1 MLKISSTLAATC
13 LFLFSG
19 CGQLDLMNFR
29 SQNPEEN
36 DNKSLVEETKTKVET
51 PLIGEYVNV
60 DNLGSLVLEG
70 VGLVTGLPGTGGDPP
85 VSPYRAQLIE
95 EMRRRD
101 ITNPNQIL
109 RSKSTALVIV
119 RAYLPPLVEKG
130 ERFDVQVRVPENS
143 EVTSLNGGFL
153 LETYLTEK
161 GFIQGEGVMDGHV
174 WAKAGG
180 PIMTGTSTYDE
191 DTAQDMGTM
200 VRGRIL
206 SGGMSVRDRDMSLML
221 RKAYQSERMAY
232 RVANRVGTRFFD
244 YEIGGQRVPLAEAK
258 NNKRIELKIHSRY
271 KDNYPRYLSV
281 IRNMSLNESEV
292 AERVRMQRL
301 TDELQDP
308 STAEKASIQLEAIGQ
323 PAIEVLKTG
332 LKSDSLEVQFYSA
345 LALAYLQDPTGI
357 EVLAKTAKEEPA
369 FRIFSLA
376 ALAVVDDSDSFM
388 ALRGLLDGDS
398 AETRYGAF
406 RALKSLDPHD
416 PFVRGT
422 RMPGG
427 FRLHIL
433 DVEGDPMV
441 HMTRFK
447 QAEVV
452 VFGTGQKFTLPLIA
466 RAGKDVMITGRA
478 GENKITVSK
487 ITLNETERRIVPNDV
502 PSVINAISELG
513 ASYPDIAQFLIQ
525 SRNQSNLIS
534 RLEFDAMPRAGR
546 VYLRPDAGMRSS
558 TRKKSRI
565 GRPTMAPNIFSNPQ
579 GDSNEEDEY
588 DVEELT
594 EEEPTLAEVKE
605 PQEATQPDEEIGEA
619 SSADV
624 TSPVEETPT
633 ATLPVESEERSTE
646 VEVESKRSFFKRG
659 DRESLYPSPFS
670 LFKRST
676 K

>member
-1 MLKISSTLAATC
+1 MLKINSTLVATC
-13 LFLFSG
+13 LFFLSG

-29 SQNPEEN
+29 SQNPEEP
-36 DNKSLVEETKTKVET
+36 DNNSLVEETKTKVET

-60 DNLGSLVLEG
+60 ENLGSLVLEG

-109 RSKSTALVIV
+109 RSNSTALVIV

-180 PIMTGTSTYDE
+180 PIMTGTTTVDE
-191 DTAQDMGTM
+191 DVEQDMGTM

-221 RKAYQSERMAY
+221 RKAYQSERMSY
-232 RVANRVGTRFFD
+232 RIANRVGGRFFD
-244 YEIGGQRVPLAEAK
+244 YEIGGHRVPLAEAK

-271 KDNYPRYLSV
+271 KDNFPRYLSV

-301 TDELQDP
+301 AEELQDP
-308 STAEKASIQLEAIGQ
+308 VTSEKASIQLEAIGK
-323 PAIEVLKTG
+323 PAIDVLKTG
-332 LKSDSLEVQFYSA
+332 LKNSSLEVQFYSA
-345 LALAYLQDPTGI
+345 IALAYLEDPSGI
-357 EVLAKTAKEEPA
+357 EVLGKTAREEPA

-376 ALAVVDDSDSFM
+376 AMAVVDDSDSFM
-388 ALRGLLDGDS
+388 ALRDLLDSNS

-406 RALKSLDPHD
+406 RALKSLDSRD
-416 PFVRGT
+416 PFVRGEL
-422 RMPGG
+422 MPTGY
-427 FRLHIL
+427 RLHVL
-433 DVEGDPMV
+433 DVEGDPMI
-441 HMTRFK
+441 HMTRYK

-452 VFGTGQKFTLPLIA
+452 VFGINQKFTMPLIA
-466 RAGKDVMITGRA
+466 RAGKDIMITGRG
-478 GENKITVSK
+478 GEQEITVSK
-487 ITLNETERRIVPNDV
+487 ITLNETERRVVPNDV
-502 PSVINAISELG
+502 PSVIRAIAELG
-513 ASYPDIAQFLIQ
+513 ASYPDLAQFLIQ
-525 SRNQSNLIS
+525 ARNQSNLIS

-546 VYLRPDAGMRSS
+546 VYLRPETEMRASHQ
-558 TRKKSRI
+558 KKSRI

-579 GDSNEEDEY
+579 EASEETDEY
-588 DVEELT
+588 DAEIID
-594 EEEPTLAEVKE
+594 EEEPATLAEADDSAGEDV
-605 PQEATQPDEEIGEA
+605 GEA

-624 TSPVEETPT
+624 TSPTEEQSATATIPAESNEQQSEET
-633 ATLPVESEERSTE
+633 
-646 VEVESKRSFFKRG
+646 ESKAKKNFFDRG
-659 DRESLYPSPFS
+659 DREPLYPSPFS
-670 LFKRST
+670 FFKRSN